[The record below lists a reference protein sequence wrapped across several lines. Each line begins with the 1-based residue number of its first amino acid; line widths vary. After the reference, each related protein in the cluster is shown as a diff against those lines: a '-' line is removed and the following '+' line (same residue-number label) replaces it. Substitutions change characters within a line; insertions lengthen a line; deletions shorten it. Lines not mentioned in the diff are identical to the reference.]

1 MHFFNVFKITY
12 IGLLLKQ
19 GVFLLAKDAFITHS
33 CKISHNFG
41 GPRTGRFCTFFP
53 MGDSVPKMIYSI
65 QTILIYNNTK
75 TFFLSN

>member
-1 MHFFNVFKITY
+1 MHFFKVFKITY

-33 CKISHNFG
+33 CKIAQGLVDFAH
-41 GPRTGRFCTFFP
+41 FFP

-65 QTILIYNNTK
+65 QTILISNNTK
-75 TFFLSN
+75 TFFFSK